1 MYNLTNVVHRIG
13 VIINNYLTFEQNCVK
28 INYLKFTR
36 NYSQKGPKMKKTL
49 SVILTI
55 CMILLICSFYVSA
68 APQGTAITSEAEFL
82 AMKEDGA
89 YYLANDL
96 SLTQSYDKLF
106 TGVFDGNGKTVTVNG
121 EPMFLEF
128 CGTGMNLTINGTVVA
143 DHAKDNGYWARGAFA
158 CMASGDE
165 VVTIYNIT
173 NNANVTGF
181 LEEDTATYA
190 GLLGHAYTGGIIGA
204 FDNQSVGTAASFQI
218 INCTNNGNV
227 KGYHCTGGIT
237 GILYLNDSAYSGEQ
251 FVKVVNATNNGN
263 IEGVNTYTGGIVGR
277 VYYCVDAEFTGCIN
291 NGEVAG
297 LGNTGGIIG
306 HTTNTSTIM
315 RVCQNNGHVYN
326 LTVEGETAYA
336 GGLIAYAQ
344 GTKCADFSASVG
356 KYASIVEYC
365 INTGVVEGHCR
376 VGGIVGSAGASGA
389 YGITHIRYCI
399 NTGAVTNW
407 GHGGKASQDCI
418 GGIQGYGYG
427 SKADQ
432 YTYIT
437 NCINT
442 GSVTAQSAE
451 FGIVSHFLGYISSD
465 YAIIADN
472 MSTGTISSAAGK
484 EYAIGWNNAGVYD
497 VATGNNK
504 IPATN
509 THKLAYENGNEEGT
523 FNTGVVDESYLLLGT
538 AIADFNAAYKAA
550 TGATSDA
557 MTMTVDGTF
566 NPKIVVMEAAAPE
579 ITYPEVNTEP
589 ETTAAPETTKAPET
603 EAPVETTE
611 APAAETEAPAQTDA
625 PAPEQTEAPK
635 EGGCGSMISAGA
647 ILAILCLAAVPMVK
661 KNRD

>member
-1 MYNLTNVVHRIG
+1 
-13 VIINNYLTFEQNCVK
+13 
-28 INYLKFTR
+28 
-36 NYSQKGPKMKKTL
+36 MKKTL

-55 CMILLICSFYVSA
+55 CMILAICSFSVSA
-68 APQGTAITSEAEFL
+68 APQGTAIISEAEFL
-82 AMKEDGA
+82 AMKEDGV
-89 YYLANDL
+89 YYLANDITV
-96 SLTQSYDKLF
+96 TQSYANLF
-106 TGVFDGNGKTVTVNG
+106 TGVFDGNGKTVTVS

-128 CGTGMNLTINGTVVA
+128 CGSAMNLTLQGDIVA

-158 CMASGDE
+158 CMASGDG

-181 LEEDTATYA
+181 TEEDTAAYPA
-190 GLLGHAYTGGIIGA
+190 LLGHAYTGGIIGA

-218 INCTNNGNV
+218 VNCVNNGNV

-251 FVKVVNATNNGN
+251 FIKVTNATNNGS
-263 IEGVNTYTGGIVGR
+263 IEGINTYTGGIVGR

-291 NGEVAG
+291 NGAVNG
-297 LGNTGGIIG
+297 NSNTGGIIG

-315 RVCQNNGHVYN
+315 RVCQNNGTISTN
-326 LTVEGETAYA
+326 TDEACTAYA
-336 GGLIAYAQ
+336 GGLIGYAQ
-344 GTKCADFSASVG
+344 GTKSANFAASEN

-365 INTGVVEGHCR
+365 INTGSISGQRR
-376 VGGIVGSAGASGA
+376 VGGIVGSSGADGA
-389 YGITHIRYCI
+389 YGLTHIRYCI
-399 NTGAVTNW
+399 NTGSVTNN
-407 GHGGKASQDCI
+407 GNAGSHAQGCA

-427 SKADQ
+427 SKTNEYA
-432 YTYIT
+432 YVT

-442 GSVTAQSAE
+442 GSVEAKSAE
-451 FGIVSHFLGYISSD
+451 YGIAAHFLGYISSN

-472 MSTGTISSAAGK
+472 MSTGTLNSAAGK
-484 EYAIGWNNAGVYD
+484 EYALGWNNAGVYD

-523 FNTGVVDESYLLLGT
+523 FNTGVVDEAYLLLGD
-538 AIADFNAAYKAA
+538 AIKDFNAAYKAA

-557 MTMTVDGTF
+557 ITMTIDGTF
-566 NPKIVVMEAAAPE
+566 HPNIVVLEAAAPE
-579 ITYPEVNTEP
+579 ITYPEVSTEP
-589 ETTAAPETTKAPET
+589 ETTPAPETTKAPET

-611 APAAETEAPAQTDA
+611 APVEDTDA
-625 PAPEQTEAPK
+625 PAETNAPEATKAPETEAPK
-635 EGGCGSMISAGA
+635 ESGCGSMISGGA
-647 ILAILCLAAVPMVK
+647 VLAIICLAAVSMVK

>member
-1 MYNLTNVVHRIG
+1 
-13 VIINNYLTFEQNCVK
+13 
-28 INYLKFTR
+28 
-36 NYSQKGPKMKKTL
+36 MKKTL

-55 CMILLICSFYVSA
+55 CMILSICSFYVSA

-89 YYLANDL
+89 YYLANDITV
-96 SLTQSYDKLF
+96 TQSYDKLF
-106 TGVFDGNGKTVTVNG
+106 TGVFDGNGKTVTVS

-128 CGTGMNLTINGTVVA
+128 CGTGMNLTIQGDIVA

-218 INCTNNGNV
+218 ISCTNNGNV

-263 IEGVNTYTGGIVGR
+263 VEGVNTYTGGIVGR

-291 NGEVAG
+291 NGEVVG
-297 LGNTGGIIG
+297 FGNTGGIIG

-315 RVCQNNGHVYN
+315 RVCQNNGHVSN
-326 LTVEGETAYA
+326 NPDVASTAYA
-336 GGLIAYAQ
+336 GGLIGYAQ
-344 GTKCADFSASVG
+344 GTKSANFAAG
-356 KYASIVEYC
+356 ENKYANIVEYC
-365 INTGVVEGHCR
+365 INTGTVEGHKR
-376 VGGIVGSAGASGA
+376 IGGIIGSSGADGA
-389 YGITHIRYCI
+389 YGLTHTRYCI
-399 NTGAVTNW
+399 NTGSITNW
-407 GHGGKASQDCI
+407 GDNSTSHAQGNA

-427 SKADQ
+427 SGTNEYA
-432 YTYIT
+432 YVT

-442 GSVTAQSAE
+442 GTVTANSAE
-451 FGIVSHFLGYISSD
+451 YGIASHFLGYISSN

-472 MSTGTISSAAGK
+472 YATGTLNSAAGK
-484 EYAIGWNNAGVYD
+484 EYALGWNNAGVYD

-635 EGGCGSMISAGA
+635 ESGCGSMISAGA